1 MICHVGAVNDVEL
14 VDVFRIAELQGILQ
28 IEEQFKG
35 FPVDEALS
43 IERKKVFEYFR
54 AGTYHHLVLH

>member
-14 VDVFRIAELQGILQ
+14 VDVFRIAELYGILQ

-35 FPVDEALS
+35 FSVNEASS
-43 IERKKVFEYFR
+43 IERK
-54 AGTYHHLVLH
+54 